1 MKATLSF
8 NLEDPDDRRAHLR
21 CVKAEDMAQ
30 ILWDIQ
36 FRVLES
42 SMDKV
47 KTLEEKDDI
56 SRDAQVI
63 CAVLE
68 EINNLL
74 ERHSINIDD
83 LII

>member
-1 MKATLSF
+1 MRATLSF

-47 KTLEEKDDI
+47 KTLKKRKDMK
-56 SRDAQVI
+56 RDSQVI

-68 EINNLL
+68 EINDLL
-74 ERHSINIDD
+74 QKHSINIDD